1 MEKPGMSFLAMN
13 FILLFAVI
21 GFIIVV
27 FKLGGFAFVFELWH
41 KAGYKECYNDVIRA
55 ERSELLKNAM
65 GFTLGG
71 YGNKYLI
78 EL

>member
-1 MEKPGMSFLAMN
+1 MKNLELIFLG
-13 FILLFAVI
+13 IC
-21 GFIIVV
+21 IIIAA
-27 FKLGGFAFVFELWH
+27 FAFVFELGH
-41 KAGYKECYNDVIRA
+41 KAGYRECYNDVIRA